1 MTADAARFMIGVAA
15 ALAGWLIP
23 RAVARAR
30 IETLA
35 AVGLDLAPALLTAV
49 LISLACG
56 RALFAGAVV
65 LALGSGFALA
75 DATKRAVLR
84 EPVVFSDMS
93 ELGHVFTHPHLYL
106 PFAGPAVVIGG
117 ALAAAGLAVGLLIFT
132 PPLWSP
138 HPLAAFAAALLVGG
152 GWWFVSREPWLG
164 RAAELLRRLQPSGE
178 PGADAARLGPFAAL
192 LVHGV
197 IARAERD
204 QRRAPYRPLPAPAL
218 QVTRA
223 LSPVVVVQCESF
235 FDARRVS
242 PQVPQDLLPGFDACR
257 ARGAIYGRMEIPAW
271 GANTMRAEFAVL
283 TGIGEARLGYDRFNP
298 YHAFARA
305 PLASLARCLRANGY
319 RTLCLHP
326 YDRRFFRRDLT
337 MPALGFD
344 AFLGCEE
351 LGGSA
356 RPPYLS
362 DLEFGRRLVRIL
374 DEAGPATFIFA
385 ITMGNHGPWPDH
397 APGPAPLAG
406 GCGLGDLPQGRALL
420 RYLHGLKASDE
431 MLALL
436 LDELGPQRRD
446 ALLRFYGDHQPSLP
460 AAFGHLGF
468 ADWASDYILLDGP
481 SARAQR
487 IDLPVHRL
495 HSMILDRLCRRGVI
509 VDPQPAAL
517 GAA

>member
-271 GANTMRAEFAVL
+271 GANTMRA
-283 TGIGEARLGYDRFNP
+283 
-298 YHAFARA
+298 
-305 PLASLARCLRANGY
+305 
-319 RTLCLHP
+319 
-326 YDRRFFRRDLT
+326 
-337 MPALGFD
+337 
-344 AFLGCEE
+344 
-351 LGGSA
+351 
-356 RPPYLS
+356 
-362 DLEFGRRLVRIL
+362 
-374 DEAGPATFIFA
+374 
-385 ITMGNHGPWPDH
+385 
-397 APGPAPLAG
+397 
-406 GCGLGDLPQGRALL
+406 
-420 RYLHGLKASDE
+420 
-431 MLALL
+431 
-436 LDELGPQRRD
+436 
-446 ALLRFYGDHQPSLP
+446 
-460 AAFGHLGF
+460 
-468 ADWASDYILLDGP
+468 
-481 SARAQR
+481 
-487 IDLPVHRL
+487 
-495 HSMILDRLCRRGVI
+495 
-509 VDPQPAAL
+509 
-517 GAA
+517 